1 VSLSEPED
9 PPEYEDA
16 YAAPPPPNAGGTS
29 PYALAIA
36 VGAAAAHA
44 TEQNARFC
52 TVCVLAFFLNDAAHV
67 AQESKAFFPIPGGAR
82 VDPAD
87 DDATTAGDVPFPG
100 LPEESAE
107 PNARARRASPSPPTA
122 DQRENPPGRLDE
134 SARATPR
141 SGRPLEPALAA
152 TRTAAV
158 EQAAATCAAIVR
170 ATKSAMRVS
179 QRICDVCFQNKCVFG
194 AFRQL
199 GGAGKGA
206 DLAKAAA
213 HFRARSELDRSR
225 TRLTQGAFALSIP
238 PHTFGAVPN
247 APPARPR
254 RTPTIARARRS
265 RIAHFSASRQFLF
278 ASRIRRAR
286 RSVHVLTSAHV
297 FNAKHSLLRP

>member
-1 VSLSEPED
+1 MSLSEPED

-44 TEQNARFC
+44 TEQNERFC
-52 TVCVLAFFLNDAAHV
+52 TVCVLAFFLNDAAHA

-87 DDATTAGDVPFPG
+87 DDATTAGDVPFTG
-100 LPEESAE
+100 LSEESAE

-122 DQRENPPGRLDE
+122 DQRESPPGRLDE

-170 ATKSAMRVS
+170 AAKKKKVKSANARFATNLRRVFLIHV
-179 QRICDVCFQNKCVFG
+179 R
-194 AFRQL
+194 FRGVL
-199 GGAGKGA
+199 TASEA
-206 DLAKAAA
+206 RE
-213 HFRARSELDRSR
+213 RAPISR
-225 TRLTQGAFALSIP
+225 RPRHTSARDPNSI
-238 PHTFGAVPN
+238 G
-247 APPARPR
+247 PARDSLKV
-254 RTPTIARARRS
+254 RS
-265 RIAHFSASRQFLF
+265 L
-278 ASRIRRAR
+278 
-286 RSVHVLTSAHV
+286 
-297 FNAKHSLLRP
+297 